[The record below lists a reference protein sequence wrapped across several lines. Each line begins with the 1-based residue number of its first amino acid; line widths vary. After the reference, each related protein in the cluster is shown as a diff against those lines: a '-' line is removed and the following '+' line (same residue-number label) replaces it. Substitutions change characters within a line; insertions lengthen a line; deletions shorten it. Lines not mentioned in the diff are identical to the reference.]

1 MHRRTGLVGQEPR
14 RSRLSVPTFHA
25 GESEAWYAQAVT
37 LDRTARLSLDS
48 FSVRMASGF
57 ETSPLTFA
65 LFPGES
71 LALVGPVSCGKSLV
85 FEALAGIVRPE
96 MRTLGMRM
104 GRAELVPQDARL
116 AALPTDNVWS
126 ILGLKRRSLMRR
138 RIFGHRLTQ
147 SEDEARAEELL
158 ARLGLKFS
166 KIFDRPVAGLSH
178 GECKRVLCVAA
189 LLKRP
194 ETLLIDGWEEYADP
208 GLRKPLLHILDE
220 ERARGLC
227 LVLSARHAP
236 LLDVS
241 TQRTF
246 LLSGKSAES
255 ELALPLL
262 GMTLS
267 SLDRQDLLRVKGL
280 VIEKR
285 SQKWWGLSHHARLVD
300 RVSFTIKRGEC
311 LCILGPSGCGK
322 TNLLHGISGLVGPSA
337 GHVKLAEHDVTSP
350 RGRRAR
356 KLRRQVQLVFQ
367 EASAALDPQRSVRGH
382 LQEAARVSQKK
393 QLDAKTCLTRV
404 GLPEFLLDAPA
415 DQLSTGES
423 QRLDLSRSLA
433 VRPQVVLWDAPECG
447 AADTDGGVLSA
458 LLRQEKAAGLAFV
471 VATQSAEV
479 ATALADRVAF
489 MYAGRVIETG
499 LSHEVLEMPSHP
511 ATHAYL
517 AGDVL
522 GAPDPWTLGVGCP
535 YVAQCPRQQPV
546 CKEETPPLFHITRLT
561 QSGRGISL
569 NHQAA
574 CFFPLGAQIV
584 APGSTPPSVGPGV

>member
-1 MHRRTGLVGQEPR
+1 MTDG
-14 RSRLSVPTFHA
+14 RLRHLNLPTFHA
-25 GESEAWYAQAVT
+25 AQSEAWYEWAVT
-37 LDRTARLSLDS
+37 LDRTARFSLDS

-57 ETSPLTFA
+57 ETAPLTFA
-65 LFPGES
+65 LSAGDS
-71 LALVGPVSCGKSLV
+71 LALVGPVSSGKSLI

-96 MRTLGMRM
+96 MHMLGQRV
-104 GRAELVPQDARL
+104 GRAALVPQDARL
-116 AALPTDNVWS
+116 EALPTDNVWS
-126 ILGLKRRSLMRR
+126 ILGLKRRSLIRR
-138 RIFGHRLTQ
+138 RMFGSRLDQ
-147 SEDEARAEELL
+147 GEDEGRAAELL

-166 KIFDRPVAGLSH
+166 QIFDRPVSSLSH
-178 GECKRVLCVAA
+178 GECKRVLCIAA

-194 ETLLIDGWEEYADP
+194 GTLLIDGWDEYADP
-208 GLRKPLLHILDE
+208 GLRKPLLQILEE
-220 ERARGLC
+220 ERAQGLC
-227 LVLSARHAP
+227 LMLSARHAP
-236 LLDVS
+236 LLDMS
-241 TQRTF
+241 AQRTF
-246 LLSGKSAES
+246 VLSAPGAER

-262 GMTLS
+262 ASTLT
-267 SLDRQDLLRVKGL
+267 SLDRHDLLRVKGL

-285 SQKWWGLSHHARLVD
+285 SQRWWGLARSARLVD
-300 RVSFTIKRGEC
+300 RVSFTMKRGEC

-322 TNLLHGISGLVGPSA
+322 TKLLHGISGLVGPSA

-382 LQEAARVSQKK
+382 LQEAARVSQKG
-393 QLDAKTCLTRV
+393 QLDAGTCLTRV

-433 VRPQVVLWDAPECG
+433 VRPKVVLWDAPECG

-458 LLRQEKAAGLAFV
+458 LLRQEKAEGLAFV
-471 VATQSAEV
+471 VATQSAEI
-479 ATALADRVAF
+479 ASALGDRVAF

-499 LSHEVLEMPSHP
+499 LSHEVLQSPGHP

-517 AGDVL
+517 AGNVL
-522 GAPDPWTLGVGCP
+522 GAPDPFAPAPGCS
-535 YVAQCPRQQPV
+535 YAAQCPRRQAV
-546 CKEETPPLFHITRLT
+546 CEEESPPLFHITRPAEG
-561 QSGRGISL
+561 GRGVSL

-584 APGSTPPSVGPGV
+584 PPESKPPSTGPGN